1 MNAMILPP
9 SASGLSNSIRGMGY
23 SFEMAV
29 ADIIDNSISAGAKHI
44 SIETPLPEDGIDYM
58 IIADDGVGMTRS
70 ELIAAMKLGS
80 CSPIQPRKLT
90 DLGRF
95 GMGLKSASFSQCR
108 KLLVASKKNNEIN
121 AFSWDI
127 DELERENDWK
137 LLEID
142 PEFEE
147 RKISY
152 LNKVESGTVVVWEK
166 IDKIA
171 TIVSSSQDDNL
182 EIIRNLRKHLSLTF
196 HRFLENNEFELILN
210 GQNVKP
216 WDPFFKYH
224 PGKQFDFPEAYWP
237 ESSTKPEVILRA
249 FVLPLAE
256 KRGEATQL
264 FSPDDDLKMQGF
276 FVYRGKRLISYG
288 GWLGLKNLDTSPEYK
303 LVRIRVDFQ
312 NTSDN
317 EWSLDIRKSMARP
330 PRKIRAWLIRNANLA
345 RNRSKVAIINKNE
358 DSQQNQKSNSF
369 WKKSYGQAPSL
380 NWNDT
385 FLMLLLQS
393 CEDGKL
399 TSELL
404 KGYLELISLSHPT
417 NTKKIIYQVPSEECV
432 KTMKFIYRTLSN
444 QLSSGEAQI
453 LMKSQIPFSC
463 WKATLNEIF
472 QGIKNDRE

>member
-1 MNAMILPP
+1 MILPP

-216 WDPFFKYH
+216 WDPFK
-224 PGKQFDFPEAYWP
+224 
-237 ESSTKPEVILRA
+237 
-249 FVLPLAE
+249 
-256 KRGEATQL
+256 
-264 FSPDDDLKMQGF
+264 
-276 FVYRGKRLISYG
+276 
-288 GWLGLKNLDTSPEYK
+288 
-303 LVRIRVDFQ
+303 
-312 NTSDN
+312 
-317 EWSLDIRKSMARP
+317 
-330 PRKIRAWLIRNANLA
+330 
-345 RNRSKVAIINKNE
+345 
-358 DSQQNQKSNSF
+358 
-369 WKKSYGQAPSL
+369 
-380 NWNDT
+380 
-385 FLMLLLQS
+385 
-393 CEDGKL
+393 
-399 TSELL
+399 
-404 KGYLELISLSHPT
+404 
-417 NTKKIIYQVPSEECV
+417 
-432 KTMKFIYRTLSN
+432 
-444 QLSSGEAQI
+444 
-453 LMKSQIPFSC
+453 
-463 WKATLNEIF
+463 
-472 QGIKNDRE
+472 

>member
-1 MNAMILPP
+1 M
-9 SASGLSNSIRGMGY
+9 
-23 SFEMAV
+23 
-29 ADIIDNSISAGAKHI
+29 
-44 SIETPLPEDGIDYM
+44 
-58 IIADDGVGMTRS
+58 
-70 ELIAAMKLGS
+70 
-80 CSPIQPRKLT
+80 
-90 DLGRF
+90 
-95 GMGLKSASFSQCR
+95 
-108 KLLVASKKNNEIN
+108 
-121 AFSWDI
+121 
-127 DELERENDWK
+127 
-137 LLEID
+137 
-142 PEFEE
+142 
-147 RKISY
+147 
-152 LNKVESGTVVVWEK
+152 
-166 IDKIA
+166 
-171 TIVSSSQDDNL
+171 
-182 EIIRNLRKHLSLTF
+182 
-196 HRFLENNEFELILN
+196 
-210 GQNVKP
+210 
-216 WDPFFKYH
+216 
-224 PGKQFDFPEAYWP
+224 
-237 ESSTKPEVILRA
+237 
-249 FVLPLAE
+249 AE

-404 KGYLELISLSHPT
+404 KGYLESFLLAST
-417 NTKKIIYQVPSEECV
+417 TAVAFGN
-432 KTMKFIYRTLSN
+432 
-444 QLSSGEAQI
+444 SSGT
-453 LMKSQIPFSC
+453 S
-463 WKATLNEIF
+463 
-472 QGIKNDRE
+472 